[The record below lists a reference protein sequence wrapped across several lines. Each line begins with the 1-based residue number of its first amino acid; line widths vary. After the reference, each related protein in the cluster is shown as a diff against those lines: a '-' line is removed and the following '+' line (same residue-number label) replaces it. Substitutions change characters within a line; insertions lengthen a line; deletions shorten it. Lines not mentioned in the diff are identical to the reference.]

1 MVSKLVTPRAL
12 HWLRNTRSARVLN
25 SSDSVCNLVNEHREV
40 LSLVTPEI
48 GPGPFTITLANGFR
62 VEPGD
67 EQRVSV
73 LSPTALALGR
83 TIIDVADAA
92 VWQPSPEWS
101 RLRDRTFTGRSQT
114 ILLPD
119 IIECGLE
126 QLLAGIVTGD
136 EPGIL
141 AGVAALAGRGE
152 GLTPAGDDLLVGV
165 LHALWVWRPRSE
177 WGRRIAQTAA
187 ARTTTLSANFLHAAA
202 EGEAVWHWHTLVDG
216 DADAVN
222 RIMSVG
228 HRSGAYAWAGFTR
241 AHTTMAQTDATTCQ
255 LLSDFRASV
264 AP

>member
-1 MVSKLVTPRAL
+1 MISKLVTLRAL

-25 SSDSVCNLVNEHREV
+25 VTNAACNLVNERREV

-67 EQRVSV
+67 EQRVTV

-101 RLRDRTFTGRSQT
+101 RLRDRTFTDRSQT

-126 QLLAGIVTGD
+126 QLLAGILVGD

-141 AGVAALAGRGE
+141 AGIAALAGRGE
-152 GLTPAGDDLLVGV
+152 GLTPAGDDVLVGV
-165 LHALWVWRPRSE
+165 LHALWVWRPHST
-177 WGRRIAQTAA
+177 WGQRIAAIAA
-187 ARTTTLSANFLHAAA
+187 PRTTTLSANFLHAAA
-202 EGEAVWHWHTLVDG
+202 DGEAAWQWHTLVDG

-222 RIMSVG
+222 RIVSVG
-228 HRSGAYAWAGFTR
+228 HLSGVYAWAGFTR
-241 AHTTMAQTDATTCQ
+241 AQTALAQTDAATCHP
-255 LLSDFRASV
+255 LSDFRASV